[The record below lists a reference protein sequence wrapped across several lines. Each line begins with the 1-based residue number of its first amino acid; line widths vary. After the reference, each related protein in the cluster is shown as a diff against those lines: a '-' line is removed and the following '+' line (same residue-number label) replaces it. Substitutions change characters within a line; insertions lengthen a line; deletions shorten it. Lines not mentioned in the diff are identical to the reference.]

1 MRDPPQALLAAPRSA
16 ERRVGTIRY
25 ELFMD
30 DLPIWGFVGE
40 FVEAQE
46 ETADMPKAEES
57 ARAAA
62 PRSPSLPGWPGPL
75 TPA

>member
-1 MRDPPQALLAAPRSA
+1 
-16 ERRVGTIRY
+16 
-25 ELFMD
+25 MD